1 MGNGKGKSG
10 FITIMPVTEVIL
22 TDGLQTLL
30 VHILDIQDHL
40 ITEAGVI
47 STVEKFAMHESA
59 CKAISYKL
67 AHNTGHRLNI
77 DILTSDSES
86 T

>member
-1 MGNGKGKSG
+1 MADIRGKYG
-10 FITIMPVTEVIL
+10 FITIMPVTEAIL

-40 ITEAGVI
+40 LTEAGVI

-59 CKAISYKL
+59 CKAISHKL
-67 AHNTGHRLNI
+67 AYNTGHR
-77 DILTSDSES
+77 
-86 T
+86 